1 MWAFA
6 VGLLNAFY
14 CLKGEYRSKKQL
26 ADDAIYLERKLCNED
41 GGWQD
46 QIAASFGGFNRI
58 DFSSNGYHVNP
69 VIINPNR
76 KSRLNDNLMLFFTG
90 FKRYSAEI
98 QKSTIY
104 SMDDK
109 QNELFRMLDLVD
121 EAQRILEN
129 NESDLDEFGRLL
141 DKTWRLKRQ
150 TGNKISTDTIDELY
164 EKGIRAGALGG
175 KLLGAGGGG
184 FLLFYVQPEKQESV
198 RKALSN
204 LMEVPFKF
212 ERSGTRVI
220 YYTPEFFDKSTSIED

>member
-1 MWAFA
+1 
-6 VGLLNAFY
+6 
-14 CLKGEYRSKKQL
+14 
-26 ADDAIYLERKLCNED
+26 
-41 GGWQD
+41 
-46 QIAASFGGFNRI
+46 
-58 DFSSNGYHVNP
+58 SSNGYHVNP